1 MTDRELEDLVDVAQR
16 LMETSNMLLEC
27 ATDLQEHVKRG
38 EELAKAVDF
47 AREQTRQFLDAANP
61 QKTERWFVHKD
72 EPPEPDE
79 PPELEDEPETQPA
92 LTDEALVRAWVFAE
106 IRRAPASRADLMWIA
121 GSLLAIQKHRFLR
134 FWPIP
139 EDSISAIIHK
149 RRGETVFAR
158 TGGRFNWPEVAMEV
172 IARYLRSIG
181 YAPSSDDVAAAYV
194 ELGQK
199 AP

>member
-1 MTDRELEDLVDVAQR
+1 MTELSNAEELADIAQR

-27 ATDLQEHVKRG
+27 ARDLSERVK
-38 EELAKAVDF
+38 
-47 AREQTRQFLDAANP
+47 P
-61 QKTERWFVHKD
+61 
-72 EPPEPDE
+72 EPPPWAGPEPGKDWLTPSPVE
-79 PPELEDEPETQPA
+79 PESEPEPEDEPEPA

-106 IRRAPASRADLMWIA
+106 IRRAPASRADLVWIA

-149 RRGETVFAR
+149 RRGETIFSR
-158 TGGRFNWPEVAMEV
+158 RGGRFNWPEVATEV